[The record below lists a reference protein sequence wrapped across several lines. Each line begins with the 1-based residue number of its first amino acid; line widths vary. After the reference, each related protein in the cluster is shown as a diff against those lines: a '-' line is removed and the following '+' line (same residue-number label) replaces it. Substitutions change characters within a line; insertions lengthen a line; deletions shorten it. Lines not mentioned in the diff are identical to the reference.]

1 MDLPKSGWSVFS
13 ISVMQKFNCPF
24 HNALKYEGFLRQQ
37 KHFNNK
43 ENILSKILMT
53 LFFTSMLIAA
63 PFSTASSAAD
73 QRNIERIVNGGSYS
87 LKDASEDI
95 FRSGESSVEVLDV
108 LSEVLLRNYKKTD
121 SEYVDAL
128 SWACK
133 ALGNSNQARYRDALT
148 EVAQNAE
155 HKKLKKYANSALNQ
169 LPKGEAIQY
178 VKGSASIAKIDN
190 TKVAA
195 TDTTTAFNTHE
206 NTQTLTEVK
215 KSPLQAISEIKK
227 GMSMDTAYALA
238 GQPNATTSRETGKRW
253 IPFNFKG
260 GDIRRTEALYK
271 GQGRIVFSN
280 TDQYSNNWRV
290 LEVHLNPD
298 ESGYP

>member
-1 MDLPKSGWSVFS
+1 MYK
-13 ISVMQKFNCPF
+13 
-24 HNALKYEGFLRQQ
+24 
-37 KHFNNK
+37 
-43 ENILSKILMT
+43 ILSALVIGSVLIISP
-53 LFFTSMLIAA
+53 LAGATSPAN
-63 PFSTASSAAD
+63 
-73 QRNIERIVNGGSYS
+73 QRNIERIVNGGAYS
-87 LKDASEDI
+87 IKDAAEDI
-95 FRSGESSVEVLDV
+95 YRSGEKSPEVLDV

-133 ALGNSNQARYRDALT
+133 AIGNANQARYRDTLS
-148 EVAQNAE
+148 EVVQNAE
-155 HKKLKKYANSALNQ
+155 HKKLKKYASSALSQ
-169 LPKGEAIQY
+169 LPKEEAIQY
-178 VKGSASIAKIDN
+178 VKGSASLAKIDTSKN
-190 TKVAA
+190 TADESTNA
-195 TDTTTAFNTHE
+195 
-206 NTQTLTEVK
+206 VK
-215 KSPLQAISEIKK
+215 KTETTQVNNNGKKGPLQAISEIKV

-238 GQPNATTSRETGKRW
+238 GQPDATTSRETGKRW

>member
-1 MDLPKSGWSVFS
+1 MFK
-13 ISVMQKFNCPF
+13 
-24 HNALKYEGFLRQQ
+24 
-37 KHFNNK
+37 
-43 ENILSKILMT
+43 ILSS
-53 LFFTSMLIAA
+53 FFIIWALVASPFAA
-63 PFSTASSAAD
+63 AASPAE
-73 QRNIERIVNGGSYS
+73 QRNIERIVNGGPYS
-87 LKDASEDI
+87 LKDAAEDI
-95 FRSGESSVEVLDV
+95 YRSGESSVEVLDV

-121 SEYVDAL
+121 FDYVDAL

-133 ALGNSNQARYRDALT
+133 ALGNSNQARYRDTLN
-148 EVAQNAE
+148 EVVQNAE
-155 HKKLKKYANSALNQ
+155 HRKLKKYASAALNQ

-178 VKGSASIAKIDN
+178 VKGSASIAKIDSS
-190 TKVAA
+190 KGAA
-195 TDTTTAFNTHE
+195 IETTAAVKKPE
-206 NTQTLTEVK
+206 NTQAQTEVK
-215 KSPLQAISEIKK
+215 KGQLQAISEIKK

-238 GQPNATTSRETGKRW
+238 GQPDATTSRETGKRW